1 MNKSMQ
7 LFRWLL
13 VLCLIILL
21 AQAALAG
28 GPVGHTDTL
37 EGDLRYALQDYLA
50 DQGYMGKFYNG
61 QDLQRGIAA
70 YLWDNRSWL
79 KNVDFHNSRN
89 VDAVI
94 CLLHKKSYPGFDGY
108 LNSEV
113 VSNWCNQTV
122 QKP

>member
-1 MNKSMQ
+1 MGKLKR

-13 VLCLIILL
+13 APCLILL
-21 AQAALAG
+21 FVQAALAG
-28 GPVGHTDTL
+28 GPGGHTDTL
-37 EGDLRYALQDYLA
+37 EGGLRYALQDHLA
-50 DQGYMGKFYNG
+50 EDGYMGKFYNG
-61 QDLQRGIAA
+61 QDLQRGISA

-94 CLLHKKSYPGFDGY
+94 CLLHKKGYPGFDGY
-108 LNSEV
+108 LSSEV
-113 VSNWCNQTV
+113 VSTWCNQIA